1 MGARYERYFN
11 AHRSGGGRHDG
22 DECGH
27 GRQPGAADRAVAGG
41 QWQVADSERQ
51 CQIEFLANEQS
62 ETNGYQLVDRQ
73 RCLQSVFAAEV
84 VGWRPAP
91 DGIALLRADGSTLAF
106 FSRDGDLYRNQLG
119 ADDALTLK
127 ALA

>member
-1 MGARYERYFN
+1 MKGTLACT
-11 AHRSGGGRHDG
+11 AL
-22 DECGH
+22 
-27 GRQPGAADRAVAGG
+27 AAGG
-41 QWQVADSERQ
+41 MMVTSAVMAGSERQ
-51 CQIEFLANEQS
+51 CQIEFLADEQS

-73 RCLQSVFAAEV
+73 HCLQSVFAAEV

-119 ADDALTLK
+119 ADEALTLK